1 MSDGFKLKVYA
12 YYYPWYDGP
21 LDPRWGTLHEY
32 SPRLGFYNSGDE
44 AVVRRHVEWAIEY
57 GIDGFLVEWFGR
69 DTDEPRIDYDQPEK
83 ADANLAVLRDVLL
96 DYPELEFC
104 VFYDQAIRYKAG
116 GGQFLF
122 TEPEMRA
129 AFHAD
134 MSYIAETNYSHPNY
148 MRIRNRPVV
157 VLYLTRRAKYDDGAV
172 LNEARDL
179 MEAYGY
185 GRTYFVGD
193 EIWWGEKTYRFNQL
207 DAVTAYNLHNHK
219 WLYIVDGT
227 VREYAAETAGLYSRV
242 QPAAN
247 TLGCDLIPNI
257 GHAYNDEF
265 LRGNL
270 PLINTTEPGSLP
282 EHRQDMIEC
291 IKAQSIVWQDNSL
304 FRQFGDAYL
313 FVTSFNEWPERSVVE
328 PTAEVETFNRQWDFR
343 YNRHL
348 YLQPHR
354 FGFLEGIKEGKRI
367 MEEDI
372 LPTL

>member
-1 MSDGFKLKVYA
+1 
-12 YYYPWYDGP
+12 
-21 LDPRWGTLHEY
+21 
-32 SPRLGFYNSGDE
+32 
-44 AVVRRHVEWAIEY
+44 
-57 GIDGFLVEWFGR
+57 
-69 DTDEPRIDYDQPEK
+69 
-83 ADANLAVLRDVLL
+83 
-96 DYPELEFC
+96 
-104 VFYDQAIRYKAG
+104 
-116 GGQFLF
+116 
-122 TEPEMRA
+122 MRA

-242 QPAAN
+242 QPVAN

-270 PLINTTEPGSLP
+270 PLINTAEPGSLP

-291 IKAQSIVWQDNSL
+291 IKAQSIVWQDNRL
-304 FRQFGDAYL
+304 FLQTGDAYL

-354 FGFLEGIKEGKRI
+354 FGFLEGIQEGKRI